1 MDPHALIYSLDLIK
15 GFAAKCSDKAVEELK
30 ALKTLG
36 DKYIPVV
43 EEDITFST
51 QDS

>member
-1 MDPHALIYSLDLIK
+1 MNLRALTRSLDLIK

-36 DKYIPVV
+36 DKYIPLV